1 MKTSHL
7 FLSALLAASLAFSPL
22 TSYADN
28 AQLPPPANLKM
39 SLQLLSPITTAT
51 SQKNDKFSC
60 KVLAP
65 IEYAGAIVEGHIRD
79 LKRSGKVDKESK
91 IDLAFDKITNPDGKT
106 TKFNAMV
113 SEVFEVA
120 HATEQGLA
128 DNEGTVR
135 TKNSTIKTSVKR
147 AVAGALIGG
156 VIGGLVG
163 GGKGAAAGA
172 AIGAS
177 LGVTTTLAQRGP
189 DLEFK
194 TGTQF
199 TVVTSGGRAKE

>member
-7 FLSALLAASLAFSPL
+7 FSVVLLAASLVFTAPV
-22 TSYADN
+22 SYAN
-28 AQLPPPANLKM
+28 VAELPPPPNLKM

-51 SQKNDKFSC
+51 SQKGDKFSC

-65 IEYAGAIVEGHIRD
+65 VEYSGAIVEGYIREI
-79 LKRSGKVDKESK
+79 KASGKMNKDSK
-91 IDLAFDKITNPDGKT
+91 IDLAFEKITVTEGHT
-106 TKFNAMV
+106 AKFNAMV
-113 SEVFEVA
+113 VEVFEVA
-120 HATEQGLA
+120 HASNQGVA
-128 DNEGTVR
+128 DNEGTVASK
-135 TKNSTIKTSVKR
+135 TSTIKTSVKR
-147 AVAGALIGG
+147 AVAGAVIGG
-156 VIGGLVG
+156 IVGGLVG

-177 LGVTTTLAQRGP
+177 IGVTTTLARKGP

-199 TVVTSGGRAKE
+199 TVVTTGGRR